1 MRVASLPSY
10 LEKSSKI
17 VGINGI
23 IFNFF
28 RQLLKI
34 RWFVVFAEPVSNLL
48 VINEPESAN
57 VIKEQRLRVGILKLQ
72 R

>member
-23 IFNFF
+23 IFILLL
-28 RQLLKI
+28 QVLKI
-34 RWFVVFAEPVSNLL
+34 NKLSNLIH
-48 VINEPESAN
+48 VAA
-57 VIKEQRLRVGILKLQ
+57 KEIEKRADSSKKKNS
-72 R
+72 